1 MNTLRNLTLSLLAII
16 ALSFIACEKDP
27 VVEPEPAPAPAPEP
41 TPTATAT
48 PITND
53 FLLGDWELYKVDY
66 FAILT
71 PDIPESGLAQQMSID
86 TLARKVNISLNA
98 DTLIFYVIDGDD
110 IVGDIDVFAHTIGLV
125 EGKINA
131 DTLKVN
137 TISGRFHGDNKFDK
151 FDGWTWFKDKNDS
164 TYRIPYSDTLIK
176 IRYYANNDEL
186 ILEQTF
192 AGGDIT
198 SQLQAKANGYNPAPS
213 TKYIFSEKALAY
225 FRRKAK

>member
-1 MNTLRNLTLSLLAII
+1 MNTLRNLTLSLLTII

-27 VVEPEPAPAPAPEP
+27 VVEPEPAPEP

-71 PDIPESGLAQQMSID
+71 PDIPESGIAQQMSID

-98 DTLIFYVIDGDD
+98 DTLFFYIIDGDGL
-110 IVGDIDVFAHTIGLV
+110 VGDLDVFAHTIGLV

-151 FDGWTWFKDKNDS
+151 FEGWSGFKDKNDS
-164 TYRIPYSDTLIK
+164 IYYIPYSDTLIK
-176 IRYYANNDEL
+176 IRYYASNDEL
-186 ILEQTF
+186 ILEQTL
-192 AGGDIT
+192 AGDIT
-198 SQLQAKANGYNPAPS
+198 SLLQAKANGYNPALA

>member
-27 VVEPEPAPAPAPEP
+27 VVEPEPAPEP
-41 TPTATAT
+41 TPTAT

-53 FLLGDWELYKVDY
+53 FLLGEWELYKVDY

-71 PDIPESGLAQQMSID
+71 PDIPESGIAQQISID
-86 TLARKVNISLNA
+86 TFAIEANISLNA
-98 DTLIFYVIDGDD
+98 DTLFFSIADHEGYF
-110 IVGDIDVFAHTIGLV
+110 VGDLDVFAHTIGLV

-151 FDGWTWFKDKNDS
+151 FDGWTGFYDLNSSSKCNSW
-164 TYRIPYSDTLIK
+164 
-176 IRYYANNDEL
+176 E
-186 ILEQTF
+186 
-192 AGGDIT
+192 GV
-198 SQLQAKANGYNPAPS
+198 
-213 TKYIFSEKALAY
+213 
-225 FRRKAK
+225 